1 MMVKA
6 LISGL
11 ITAILYFIWL
21 AISQVLGFALDKQT
35 NQIILI
41 ALTIVVSFLINRI
54 RKKNKVQW
62 NIISI
67 FQYGLLALIIAH
79 VTGTALEWVYKN
91 FLN

>member
-21 AISQVLGFALDKQT
+21 AVSQVLGFALDNQT